1 MEEKEIM
8 TVIFNEEGE
17 IKLRIDNDFIDYFEL
32 DTEEVH
38 KAFDV
43 FMQRVIELGEI
54 Y

>member
-1 MEEKEIM
+1 MKEKEIM

-17 IKLRIDNDFIDYFEL
+17 FKLRTDSDFIDYFEL
-32 DTEEVH
+32 DTEELH
-38 KAFDV
+38 KAFGV